1 MKEINFDEEH
11 RSCIDKILNE
21 SWETFKRQFVWQTI
35 MSEARNEAAFQFCFA
50 SIIKEIGNRYVK
62 SDEAF
67 FVDLE
72 TKIEVG
78 ADIISKYHD
87 YNISKWKFIDITC
100 GFKVGDNIKYKC
112 AIELKCPIA
121 GNTKHTAFP
130 HTMYRIYRDLMYLE
144 IESKNSLDDISEG
157 RFYLMTN
164 DVHYTNKPA
173 YAEKAKTDSTYKPFG
188 LLDPLNSESR
198 INSTEKGEVCYH
210 PAKEG
215 WQIRKIKLDNSY
227 EINWE
232 KAKIQGK
239 QEIENWYFL
248 EIKIPQKSE

>member
-1 MKEINFDEEH
+1 MEEINFDEKH
-11 RSCIDKILNE
+11 CSRLDKILNE
-21 SWETFKRQFVWQTI
+21 SWETFKRQFVWQVI
-35 MSEARNEAAFQFCFA
+35 MLEARNEAAFQFSFA
-50 SIIKEIGNRYVK
+50 SIIKETGNRYVK
-62 SDEAF
+62 SDETF

-72 TKIEVG
+72 TKIEVS

-130 HTMYRIYRDLMYLE
+130 HTMYRIYRDMMYLE

-164 DVHYTNKPA
+164 DVHYTNKLA

-188 LLDPLNSESR
+188 LFPLNAGIE
-198 INSTEKGEVCYH
+198 NKSTEKGVICYH
-210 PAKEG
+210 PAKDG
-215 WQIRKIKLDNSY
+215 GQIRKIKLDNSY
-227 EINWE
+227 DNTSVNFNRKFKNLTIESD
-232 KAKIQGK
+232 KAGS
-239 QEIENWYFL
+239 NP
-248 EIKIPQKSE
+248 IKVH